1 MALLPIT
8 LLIVI
13 GVTLWLSY
21 VYVERKSRQKLQQ
34 EAYAELALHSEILS
48 GWLGRFRGLTPI
60 YAHEQSVVEILKQP
74 ENPELLKKING
85 RLERWNAASGAADT
99 YILDERGVAI
109 ASSSWNSELSFVGR
123 DFSFRRFFI
132 EALQGR
138 LGRFFAVGVVSQE
151 RGYYFAYPVQEDGP
165 VIGVVVVKVPIGLIE
180 EEMRLGRNAVFV
192 TDRNGI
198 VILAGPPQWRLTT
211 SVPLTDLVR
220 AKIER
225 NKQFDTKSLPPIAID
240 GQITGKGAQGAI
252 AYAIP
257 DRSSA
262 EQDEFLHVS
271 KAMTVENWTVHL
283 LVETAEARGRVS
295 QTIAIVGLVLATL
308 VLAGFAFWQR
318 RRRLMDRIAAREEVQ
333 RELERTVADR
343 TIDLRETNNRLEQEV
358 EERALAEKDL
368 RRTQTELIQ
377 AGKLAGLGQMSAAL
391 SHEFN
396 QPLAAIRT
404 YSDNAKIFLGQGRFD
419 EATDNLSRISR
430 LTDRMAHLSKHLTTF
445 ARKPK
450 DTTEPVV
457 LKRAV
462 DETIELLHGR
472 LEKRAVNLIIEVE
485 TDICVWG
492 GLTRLQHVIMNLIG
506 NAIDATS
513 EKANPSIRV
522 HTMNSKLTAKLIV
535 DDNGTGLG
543 ADAMKQMFD
552 PFFTEK
558 ETGKGLGLGLSISY
572 NIVRDF
578 GGTISAENRPEGGA
592 RFIVELCRADSI
604 VGTAQ

>member
-1 MALLPIT
+1 VALLPIT

-138 LGRFFAVGVVSQE
+138 LGRFFAV
-151 RGYYFAYPVQEDGP
+151 
-165 VIGVVVVKVPIGLIE
+165 
-180 EEMRLGRNAVFV
+180 
-192 TDRNGI
+192 
-198 VILAGPPQWRLTT
+198 
-211 SVPLTDLVR
+211 
-220 AKIER
+220 
-225 NKQFDTKSLPPIAID
+225 DTKSLPPIAID

-343 TIDLRETNNRLEQEV
+343 TIDLR
-358 EERALAEKDL
+358 
-368 RRTQTELIQ
+368 
-377 AGKLAGLGQMSAAL
+377 KLAGLGQMSAAL

-404 YSDNAKIFLGQGRFD
+404 YSDNAKTFLGQGRFD

-462 DETIELLHGR
+462 DETIELLQLR
-472 LEKRAVNLIIEVE
+472 K
-485 TDICVWG
+485 
-492 GLTRLQHVIMNLIG
+492 
-506 NAIDATS
+506 
-513 EKANPSIRV
+513 
-522 HTMNSKLTAKLIV
+522 KLILLFEY
-535 DDNGTGLG
+535 T
-543 ADAMKQMFD
+543 
-552 PFFTEK
+552 
-558 ETGKGLGLGLSISY
+558 
-572 NIVRDF
+572 R
-578 GGTISAENRPEGGA
+578 
-592 RFIVELCRADSI
+592 
-604 VGTAQ
+604 